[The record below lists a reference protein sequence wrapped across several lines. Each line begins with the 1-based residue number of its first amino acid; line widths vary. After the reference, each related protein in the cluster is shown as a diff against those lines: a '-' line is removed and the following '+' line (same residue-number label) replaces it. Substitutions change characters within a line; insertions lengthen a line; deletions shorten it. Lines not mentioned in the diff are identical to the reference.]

1 MSRARAVQYTVQDTR
16 TRISGR
22 WLVEES
28 FYLCFGRNGANCS
41 IGRGSADISTPSTG
55 VFRFASRLT
64 ATTMAV
70 FTSRNARP
78 QSSLN
83 QMVRKNPSLFGVPFV
98 LLMVAASFGLTTFTQ
113 TRYDLQDQ
121 KVKNVREFFFIPP
134 VTRFTVYI
142 SGVQGTGIEID
153 QQQEEV

>member
-1 MSRARAVQYTVQDTR
+1 MVQDTR
-16 TRISGR
+16 TRISRR
-22 WLVEES
+22 WLAEES

-41 IGRGSADISTPSTG
+41 IGRIRRHFHAFYRSVP
-55 VFRFASRLT
+55 FRVALT

-121 KVKNVREFFFIPP
+121 KVKNVREFFFITRA
-134 VTRFTVYI
+134 TRFTVYI